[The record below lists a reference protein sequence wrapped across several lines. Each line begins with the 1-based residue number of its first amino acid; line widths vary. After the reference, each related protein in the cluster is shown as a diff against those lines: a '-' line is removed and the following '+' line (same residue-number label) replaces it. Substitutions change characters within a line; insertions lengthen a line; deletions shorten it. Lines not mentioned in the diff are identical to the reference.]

1 MGKMRKSIFV
11 CPVCSQPLER
21 DEHSC
26 RCSNGHVFDVSKEGY
41 VNLLPANRR
50 HSDMPGDDRTMVNA
64 RTCFLSG
71 GWYAPLRDELCRQ
84 VERTAG
90 ENEIL
95 LDAGCGEGY
104 YTEALC
110 SVMHRCGGTAAGI
123 DLSKAAV
130 KRAAKRCP
138 EAEIAVASVYHMPL
152 AEQSVS
158 MLVNCFAPLAA
169 EEFCRVLKPGGV
181 FLYIVPGRKH
191 LWEMKE
197 ILYDQPYEN
206 EHRDEVYAGF
216 HQTDQVPLE
225 FQFRLRQQDEIA
237 ALFQMTPY
245 AWKTPKQ
252 GIERLQQCQELKMT
266 AQFRILVYKKE

>member
-1 MGKMRKSIFV
+1 
-11 CPVCSQPLER
+11 
-21 DEHSC
+21 
-26 RCSNGHVFDVSKEGY
+26 
-41 VNLLPANRR
+41 
-50 HSDMPGDDRTMVNA
+50 MVNA

-84 VERTAG
+84 VEKTVG

-95 LDAGCGEGY
+95 IDAGCGEGY

-110 SVMHRCGGTAAGI
+110 GVMQECGGTAAGI

-138 EAEIAVASVYHMPL
+138 EAEIAVASVYRMPL
-152 AEQSVS
+152 AEQSVT

-169 EEFCRVLKPGGV
+169 EEFFRVLKPGGL

-197 ILYDQPYEN
+197 ILYDQPYET
-206 EHRDEVYAGF
+206 EQRDEAYPGF
-216 HQTDQVPLE
+216 HHTDQVPVE
-225 FQFRLRQQDEIA
+225 FQFRLQQQEQIA

-252 GIERLQQCQELKMT
+252 GIERLRQCHELNMT
-266 AQFRILVYKKE
+266 AQFRILIYEKNK